1 MSQTTNGGMYWERK
15 ANITEFCWGHDE
27 EWKWTLDLATGNYD
41 KSNRV

>member
-1 MSQTTNGGMYWERK
+1 MSQTTNGGMYWEGK

-41 KSNRV
+41 KSNWV